1 MARFAEYK
9 KDDPSSFK
17 LSREFSL
24 FPQFMFYLRRS
35 QFLHT
40 FNASPDESE
49 YYRQLLMRENVS
61 NSLVMI
67 QPTLMMYQ
75 LDQEQ
80 ANPVLLDIDSMKNN
94 VILLLDTF
102 FYITIWKGETIV
114 KWEDARYQDDP
125 AYENFKVLLEQPLED
140 AKYIMSE
147 RFPMPRFFICKPG
160 DSNERKIKNR
170 VNPSSLT
177 ANNATVE
184 SGNYITEDV
193 SLSVFMQHLIRMA
206 VQS

>member
-1 MARFAEYK
+1 VEESIDVIRWLDRLLIKLVARFAEYK

-40 FNASPDESE
+40 FNASPDESD

-102 FYITIWKGETIV
+102 FYIAIWKGETIV
-114 KWEDARYQDDP
+114 KWEDARY
-125 AYENFKVLLEQPLED
+125 
-140 AKYIMSE
+140 
-147 RFPMPRFFICKPG
+147 
-160 DSNERKIKNR
+160 
-170 VNPSSLT
+170 
-177 ANNATVE
+177 
-184 SGNYITEDV
+184 
-193 SLSVFMQHLIRMA
+193 
-206 VQS
+206 

>member
-1 MARFAEYK
+1 
-9 KDDPSSFK
+9 
-17 LSREFSL
+17 
-24 FPQFMFYLRRS
+24 
-35 QFLHT
+35 
-40 FNASPDESE
+40 
-49 YYRQLLMRENVS
+49 MRENVS

-125 AYENFKVLLEQPLED
+125 SYENFKVLLE
-140 AKYIMSE
+140 
-147 RFPMPRFFICKPG
+147 
-160 DSNERKIKNR
+160 
-170 VNPSSLT
+170 
-177 ANNATVE
+177 
-184 SGNYITEDV
+184 
-193 SLSVFMQHLIRMA
+193 
-206 VQS
+206 

>member
-1 MARFAEYK
+1 
-9 KDDPSSFK
+9 
-17 LSREFSL
+17 
-24 FPQFMFYLRRS
+24 
-35 QFLHT
+35 
-40 FNASPDESE
+40 
-49 YYRQLLMRENVS
+49 
-61 NSLVMI
+61 
-67 QPTLMMYQ
+67 MMYQ

-125 AYENFKVLLEQPLED
+125 SYENFKVLLEQPIED
-140 AKYIMSE
+140 AKYIMGE

-184 SGNYITEDV
+184 V
-193 SLSVFMQHLIRMA
+193 RMNTC
-206 VQS
+206 